1 MYTHYRGTTFQFA
14 GVLQNNGV
22 AQDLTNGTLVAKVFD
37 KTATNLYGTLTVT
50 VLDPVN
56 GLVTLSYPNTG
67 SWPVGN
73 ARMDCTLT
81 LPNGTLLAS
90 DPEFFRIAQN
100 PVVA

>member
-22 AQDLTNGTLVAKVFD
+22 PQNLSSGTLVAKVFD
-37 KTATNLYGTLTVT
+37 KTGTILYGNLTVT
-50 VLDPVN
+50 IIDPVN
-56 GLVTLSYPNTG
+56 GLITLSYSDT
-67 SWPVGN
+67 SAWPVGN

-81 LPNGTLLAS
+81 LPGPTLLAS